1 MKHEA
6 TKPQRKSF
14 SSFSF
19 LVSLWLCVGCF
30 LFFLSSPLV
39 AEEWVFLPDRPLF
52 RLLAADPREP
62 HLSATAYLNTNQWEG
77 AIGQSFEFLRYQSE
91 GAGEWGWGLL
101 ASAFTWLDENGA
113 TFPMRDS
120 DWHVGTYI
128 SQRPVGSP
136 LSFRLEYLHV
146 SSHLGDALSAQQARI
161 IYTRES
167 FRMTG
172 SYEILPEWRFYA
184 GGGYYGHIAPA
195 ELPWF
200 FHAGTEIY
208 SQPFLF
214 LDTNLRFYA
223 GYDLKIK
230 QEAGGVT
237 NHALQAGFQWKPKDG
252 KEQAVRLA
260 LTYFNGNA
268 EWGQFYQQKDE
279 HLGLGLFFD
288 P

>member
-1 MKHEA
+1 M
-6 TKPQRKSF
+6 RKKAF
-14 SSFSF
+14 TFAF
-19 LVSLWLCVGCF
+19 LCELCVLCGSILFCF
-30 LFFLSSPLV
+30 SPLR
-39 AEEWVFLPDRPLF
+39 AEEWVFLPERPLF
-52 RLLAADPREP
+52 HPLIADPREP
-62 HLSATAYLNTNQWEG
+62 HLSATAYLNQTQWEG
-77 AIGQSFEFLRYQSE
+77 AIGQAFEFLRYKP
-91 GAGEWGWGLL
+91 GDGEWGWGLL
-101 ASAFTWLDENGA
+101 ASAFTWLDEDGA

-120 DWHVGTYI
+120 DWYLGTYI
-128 SQRPVGSP
+128 SQRPTGSP

-146 SSHLGDALSAQQARI
+146 SSHLGDALSSQQARI

-167 FRMTG
+167 FRLTG
-172 SYEILPEWRFYA
+172 SYDPLPEWRLYA

-195 ELPWF
+195 EPPWF

-208 SQPFLF
+208 SQPFQF
-214 LDTNLRFYA
+214 LDTNLRLYA
-223 GYDLKIK
+223 AYDLKVK

-237 NHALQAGFQWKPKDG
+237 NHAIQIGFQWKPKDEKG
-252 KEQAVRLA
+252 QVIRLA